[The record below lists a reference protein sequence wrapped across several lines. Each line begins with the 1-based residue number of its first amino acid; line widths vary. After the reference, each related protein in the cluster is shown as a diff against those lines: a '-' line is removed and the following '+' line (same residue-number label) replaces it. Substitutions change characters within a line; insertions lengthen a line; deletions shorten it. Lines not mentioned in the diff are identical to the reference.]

1 MAKDFLKSDPIGD
14 FEQQFNQDYN
24 QLIRK
29 VHKGLS
35 TKKRSPVY
43 TGFFASSWKAQ
54 GTPVRPKDPIE
65 KFSPWNTIK
74 RQATAEFLKNKTANK
89 GNKSTGYYNVK
100 PFIQPRFPVDRV
112 FNYKRTVYIG
122 NKAEYAVYA
131 LEGGKLQLFIQG
143 SLGKMIKETMTEKGK
158 VFLGGSTTFNNSPM
172 STGIQSDPSVRYTE
186 F

>member
-14 FEQQFNQDYN
+14 VEAQLNADFN

-54 GTPVRPKDPIE
+54 TMGVKAKDKVE
-65 KFSPWNTIK
+65 DFKPWSDIK
-74 RQATAEFLKNKTANK
+74 KSVAFTNNKPAYK
-89 GNKSTGYYNVK
+89 
-100 PFIQPRFPVDRV
+100 IQRRFPVEKTFNFKRPV
-112 FNYKRTVYIG
+112 FIG
-122 NKAEYAVYA
+122 NRAKYAAYA
-131 LEGGKLQLFIQG
+131 LERGKVQVFIQG
-143 SLGKMIKETMTEKGK
+143 ELGKLIKETMKEKKGRLF
-158 VFLGGSTTFNNSPM
+158 VASRQTRGLSSEGTGG
-172 STGIQSDPSVRYTE
+172 QAYTE

>member
-1 MAKDFLKSDPIGD
+1 MAKDFLKADPIGD

-54 GTPVRPKDPIE
+54 TMGVKAKDKVE
-65 KFSPWNTIK
+65 DFQPWASIK
-74 RQATAEFLKNKTANK
+74 QAKKTSWNKNLPSA
-89 GNKSTGYYNVK
+89 GDKSYK
-100 PFIQPRFPVDRV
+100 IQLRFPVEKTFNFKKPV
-112 FNYKRTVYIG
+112 FIG
-122 NKAEYAVYA
+122 NRAKYAAYA
-131 LEGGKLQLFIQG
+131 LERGKVQVFIQG
-143 SLGKMIKETMTEKGK
+143 ELGKLIKETMKEGKLFVASRQTKGLSTEGT
-158 VFLGGSTTFNNSPM
+158 GG
-172 STGIQSDPSVRYTE
+172 QAYTE

>member
-1 MAKDFLKSDPIGD
+1 MTTRALKDLPKDLDGQISKDF
-14 FEQQFNQDYN
+14 NA
-24 QLIRK
+24 LIRK
-29 VHKGLS
+29 IHRTLA
-35 TKKRSPVY
+35 TKKHSPVY

-143 SLGKMIKETMTEKGK
+143 SLGRMIKETMTDKGK
-158 VFLGGSTTFNNSPM
+158 IFLGGGTTFNNSPG
-172 STGIQSDPSVRYTE
+172 STRTQRPASVKYTE

>member
-54 GTPVRPKDPIE
+54 TMGVRAKDKVE
-65 KFSPWNTIK
+65 NFKPWSDIK
-74 RQATAEFLKNKTANK
+74 
-89 GNKSTGYYNVK
+89 KSVAFTNQK
-100 PFIQPRFPVDRV
+100 PAYKIQQRFPVEKT
-112 FNYKRTVYIG
+112 FNYKKPVFIG
-122 NKAEYAVYA
+122 NRAKYAAYA
-131 LEGGKLQLFIQG
+131 LEGGKVQVFIQG
-143 SLGKMIKETMTEKGK
+143 ELGKLIKETMKEKKGRLF
-158 VFLGGSTTFNNSPM
+158 VASRRTAGFGSFEGGV
-172 STGIQSDPSVRYTE
+172 GYTE

>member
-1 MAKDFLKSDPIGD
+1 MTTRDIRNLPKDLDRQISKDF
-14 FEQQFNQDYN
+14 NA
-24 QLIRK
+24 LIRK
-29 VHKGLS
+29 VHRTLS
-35 TKKRSPVY
+35 TKKHSPVY

-54 GTPVRPKDPIE
+54 GTPVRPIDPIE
-65 KFSPWNTIK
+65 KFSPWNSIK
-74 RQATAEFLKNKTANK
+74 RKATAEFLKNKTANE

-100 PFIQPRFPVDRV
+100 PFIQPRFPVDRA

-143 SLGKMIKETMTEKGK
+143 SLGKMIKETMTNKGK
-158 VFLGGSTTFNNSPM
+158 LFLGGKTTFDNSPM
-172 STGIQSDPSVRYTE
+172 STKAQSDPSVRYTE